1 MAPSLAN
8 PGSNSSPVRIR
19 VLAGLRYR
27 PGTDPSALSDA
38 PPRARLASNELAFG
52 PLPGVREALA
62 ATDAISRYPD
72 DSATWLRARLAEE
85 HGVEHA
91 AVTVGNGSVTLIQ
104 QVVLATCG
112 PRDEILVGAPSF
124 QAYTTLA
131 ATTGARVVSVP
142 LDGVGLDLPGMA
154 NAVGESTRAVFVCTP
169 NNPTGGI
176 VTADALE
183 AFLER
188 IPDDVLVVVDEAYR
202 EFVDDPA
209 AADGEAA
216 LARHDNVLVLR
227 TFSKAYGLAGMRI
240 GYAVG
245 HPAVVAAV
253 QAFRVPFAVSAP
265 AQTAALVSLD
275 RREELA
281 RRVELVRSERSRV
294 ARRLRSGGCD
304 VPASQG
310 NFLWLPTGQ
319 RTAELTAAL
328 ARMGVL
334 VRGIAEAG
342 IRVTMGTPTEN
353 DAFLD
358 AFSRVL
364 TQSSGRT

>member
-1 MAPSLAN
+1 MAPPLAS
-8 PGSNSSPVRIR
+8 PGSPASPVRIR
-19 VLAGLRYR
+19 VPAGIRYR
-27 PGTDPSALSDA
+27 PGTDPSALSET

-52 PLPGVREALA
+52 PLPGVHEALA

-72 DSATWLRARLAEE
+72 DAATWLCARLAEE
-85 HGVEHA
+85 HGVETA

-112 PRDEILVGAPSF
+112 PRDEIVVGMPSF

-131 ATTGARVVSVP
+131 ATTGARVVGVP
-142 LDGVGLDLPGMA
+142 LDGVGLDLPAMA
-154 NAVGESTRAVFVCTP
+154 DAVTEGTGAVFVCTP

-176 VTADALE
+176 VRADALE

-202 EFVDDPA
+202 EFIDDPA
-209 AADGEAA
+209 AADGAAA
-216 LARHDNVLVLR
+216 LALHDNVLVLR

-253 QAFRVPFAVSAP
+253 QAFRAPFAVSAP

-275 RREELA
+275 RSEELA
-281 RRVELVRSERSRV
+281 RRVELVRGERSRV
-294 ARRLRSGGCD
+294 ARTLRGSGCN

-342 IRVTMGTPTEN
+342 IRVTVGTPTEN
-353 DAFLD
+353 DAFLN
-358 AFSRVL
+358 AYTRIL
-364 TQSSGRT
+364 AQPSGRT